1 MKGHKKT
8 MTKQTT
14 ARRDDTPLLT
24 AVREGNTEL
33 ILQMIGEY
41 DGVELKELLAE
52 QNQSGETAL
61 YVAAESGHTDM
72 VKILMKHSDSVL
84 AGTKAKNGFDAFHIA
99 AKNGNLKIL
108 DVLMEANPELSFTFD
123 SSKTT
128 ALHTAA
134 SQGHGE
140 IVCFLLDKGVDLAA
154 IARSNGK
161 TALHS
166 AARNGH
172 TEIVKELLGKKAG
185 MVTRVDK
192 KGQTALHM
200 AVKGQNAE
208 IVDALMKANSSL
220 INAADNKG
228 NTPLHIAV
236 RKNRAE
242 VINCFKVGTFHESFI
257 FQSWNLS
264 SFSWQIVQ
272 TVLKYDEI
280 SRVGVNKSGE
290 TALDIAEKTGLH
302 EIVALLQKIGMQNA
316 RSIKPAATT
325 ETSGGSS
332 RKLKETVSEIGHE
345 VHTQLEHTGRTR
357 REIQGIAKRVNK
369 MHTEGL
375 NNAINSTTV
384 VAILIATVAF
394 AAIFNVPG
402 QFTDDPNNVPPG
414 YTVGEARAASRPEF
428 LIFVVF
434 DSFALFISLAVVVVQ
449 TSVVVIERKAKK
461 QMMAIINKLMWM
473 ACIMISVAFLSLSF
487 VVVGDKEKPLAIGV
501 TAIGALIMVSTLGTM
516 CYWVV
521 ANRIEGSKS
530 SPASMMSDPELV
542 DHKHNR
548 KLYAV

>member
-1 MKGHKKT
+1 MKENYKKT
-8 MTKQTT
+8 MTKQITT
-14 ARRDDTPLLT
+14 RRDDTPLHT
-24 AVREGNTEL
+24 AVREGKTE
-33 ILQMIGEY
+33 ILLEMIGEHD
-41 DGVELKELLAE
+41 DGAELKELLAE

-61 YVAAESGHTDM
+61 YVAAEFGHTDM
-72 VKILMKHSDSVL
+72 VKILMKHSDSAL

-99 AKNGNLKIL
+99 AKNGNLKVL

-140 IVCFLLDKGVDLAA
+140 IVCFLLEKGVDLAA

-172 TEIVKELLGKKAG
+172 TEIVKELIAKKVG

-200 AVKGQNAE
+200 AVKGQNTE
-208 IVDALMKANSSL
+208 IVDALMKANPSL
-220 INAADNKG
+220 INAEDNKG

-236 RKNRAE
+236 RKNRVE
-242 VINCFKVGTFHESFI
+242 
-257 FQSWNLS
+257 
-264 SFSWQIVQ
+264 IVQ
-272 TVLKYDEI
+272 TVLQYDEV
-280 SRVGVNKSGE
+280 SRVAVNKSGE
-290 TALDIAEKTGLH
+290 TSLDIAEKTGLH
-302 EIVALLQKIGMQNA
+302 EIVPLLQKIGMQNA
-316 RSIKPAATT
+316 RSIKPAARV
-325 ETSGGSS
+325 EPSGSS
-332 RKLKETVSEIGHE
+332 KKLKETVSEIGHE
-345 VHTQLEHTGRTR
+345 VHTQLEQTVRTR
-357 REIQGIAKRVNK
+357 REIQGISKRVNK

-394 AAIFNVPG
+394 GAIFNVPG
-402 QFTDDPNNVPPG
+402 QYTDDPKNVPSG
-414 YTVGEARAASRPEF
+414 FTLGEARAASRPEF

-487 VVVGDKEKPLAIGV
+487 VVVGDKERPLAIGI

-530 SPASMMSDPELV
+530 SPASMMSDAELV

>member
-1 MKGHKKT
+1 MKEDNKKT
-8 MTKQTT
+8 MTKQIT
-14 ARRDDTPLLT
+14 ARRDDTPLHT
-24 AVREGNTEL
+24 AVREGKTE
-33 ILQMIGEY
+33 ILLEMIGEHD
-41 DGVELKELLAE
+41 DGAELKELLAE

-61 YVAAESGHTDM
+61 YVAAEFGHTDM

-99 AKNGNLKIL
+99 AKNGNLKVL

-172 TEIVKELLGKKAG
+172 TEIVKELIGKKVG

-208 IVDALMKANSSL
+208 IVDALMKADPSL

-236 RKNRAE
+236 RKNRVE
-242 VINCFKVGTFHESFI
+242 
-257 FQSWNLS
+257 
-264 SFSWQIVQ
+264 IVQ
-272 TVLKYDEI
+272 TVLQYDEV
-280 SRVGVNKSGE
+280 SRVAVNKSGE
-290 TALDIAEKTGLH
+290 TALDIAEKTSLH
-302 EIVALLQKIGMQNA
+302 EIVPLLQKIGMQNA
-316 RSIKPAATT
+316 RSIKPAASV
-325 ETSGGSS
+325 EPSGSS
-332 RKLKETVSEIGHE
+332 KKLKETVSEIGHE
-345 VHTQLEHTGRTR
+345 VHTQLEQTVRTR
-357 REIQGIAKRVNK
+357 REIQGIGKRVNK

-394 AAIFNVPG
+394 GAIFNVPG
-402 QFTDDPNNVPPG
+402 QYTDDPKNVPSG
-414 YTVGEARAASRPEF
+414 YTLGEARAASRPEF

-487 VVVGDKEKPLAIGV
+487 VVVGDKERPLAIGI

-530 SPASMMSDPELV
+530 SPASMMSDADLV

>member
-1 MKGHKKT
+1 MKEDNKKT
-8 MTKQTT
+8 MTKQIT
-14 ARRDDTPLLT
+14 ARRDDTPLHT
-24 AVREGNTEL
+24 AVREGKTE
-33 ILQMIGEY
+33 ILLEMIGEHDD
-41 DGVELKELLAE
+41 DGAELKELLAE

-61 YVAAESGHTDM
+61 YVAAEFGHTDM

-84 AGTKAKNGFDAFHIA
+84 AATKAKNGFDAFHIA
-99 AKNGNLKIL
+99 AKNGNLKVL

-172 TEIVKELLGKKAG
+172 TEIVKELIGKKVG

-208 IVDALMKANSSL
+208 IVDALMKADPSL

-242 VINCFKVGTFHESFI
+242 
-257 FQSWNLS
+257 
-264 SFSWQIVQ
+264 IVQ
-272 TVLKYDEI
+272 TVLQYDEV
-280 SRVGVNKSGE
+280 SRVAVNKSGE
-290 TALDIAEKTGLH
+290 TALDIAEKTSLH
-302 EIVALLQKIGMQNA
+302 EIVSLLQKIGMQNA
-316 RSIKPAATT
+316 RSIKPAASV
-325 ETSGGSS
+325 EPSGSS
-332 RKLKETVSEIGHE
+332 KKLKETVSEIGHE
-345 VHTQLEHTGRTR
+345 VHTQLEQTVRTR
-357 REIQGIAKRVNK
+357 REIQGIGKRVNK

-394 AAIFNVPG
+394 GAIFNVPG
-402 QFTDDPNNVPPG
+402 QYTDDSKNVPSG
-414 YTVGEARAASRPEF
+414 FTLGEARAASRPEF

-487 VVVGDKEKPLAIGV
+487 VVVGDKERPLAIGI

-530 SPASMMSDPELV
+530 SPASMMSDADLV

>member
-1 MKGHKKT
+1 MKEDNKKT
-8 MTKQTT
+8 MTKQIT
-14 ARRDDTPLLT
+14 ARRDDTPLHT
-24 AVREGNTEL
+24 AVREGKTE
-33 ILQMIGEY
+33 ILLEMIGEHD
-41 DGVELKELLAE
+41 DGAELKELLAE

-61 YVAAESGHTDM
+61 YVAAEFGHTDM

-99 AKNGNLKIL
+99 AKNGNLKVL

-172 TEIVKELLGKKAG
+172 TEIVKELIGKKVG

-200 AVKGQNAE
+200 A
-208 IVDALMKANSSL
+208 
-220 INAADNKG
+220 
-228 NTPLHIAV
+228 
-236 RKNRAE
+236 
-242 VINCFKVGTFHESFI
+242 
-257 FQSWNLS
+257 
-264 SFSWQIVQ
+264 IVQ
-272 TVLKYDEI
+272 TVLQYDEV
-280 SRVGVNKSGE
+280 SRVAVNKSGE
-290 TALDIAEKTGLH
+290 TALDIAEKTSLH
-302 EIVALLQKIGMQNA
+302 EIVPLLQKIGMQNA
-316 RSIKPAATT
+316 RSIKPAASV
-325 ETSGGSS
+325 EPSGSS
-332 RKLKETVSEIGHE
+332 KKLKETVSEIGHE
-345 VHTQLEHTGRTR
+345 VHTQLEQTVRTR
-357 REIQGIAKRVNK
+357 REIQGIGKRVNK

-394 AAIFNVPG
+394 GAIFNVPG
-402 QFTDDPNNVPPG
+402 QYTDDPKNVPSG
-414 YTVGEARAASRPEF
+414 YTLGEARAASRPEF

-487 VVVGDKEKPLAIGV
+487 VVVGDKERPLAIGI

-530 SPASMMSDPELV
+530 SPASMMSDADLV

>member
-1 MKGHKKT
+1 MKGNKKT
-8 MTKQTT
+8 MTKQIT
-14 ARRDDTPLLT
+14 ARRDDTPLHT
-24 AVREGNTEL
+24 AVREGRTEL
-33 ILQMIGEY
+33 LLEMIGEY
-41 DGVELKELLAE
+41 DGNGVELKELLAE

-72 VKILMKHSDSVL
+72 VKILMKHCDSVL

-99 AKNGNLKIL
+99 AKNGNLKVL

-134 SQGHGE
+134 SQGHGQ

-154 IARSNGK
+154 IAKSNGK

-172 TEIVKELLGKKAG
+172 TEIVKELIAKKPG
-185 MVTRVDK
+185 MATRVDK

-200 AVKGQNAE
+200 AAKGQNAE
-208 IVDALMKANSSL
+208 IVDALIKANSPL

-242 VINCFKVGTFHESFI
+242 VI
-257 FQSWNLS
+257 
-264 SFSWQIVQ
+264 VQ
-272 TVLKYDEI
+272 TVLEYDEI
-280 SRVGVNKSGE
+280 SRVSVNKSGE

-302 EIVALLQKIGMQNA
+302 EIVPLLQKIGMQNA
-316 RSIKPAATT
+316 RSIKPAARV
-325 ETSGGSS
+325 ETSGSS

-345 VHTQLEHTGRTR
+345 VHTQLEQTGKTR

-402 QFTDDPNNVPPG
+402 QFTDDPKDVPAG
-414 YTVGEARAASRPEF
+414 YTLGEARAASRPEF

-487 VVVGDKEKPLAIGV
+487 VVVGDKEKPLAIVV

-516 CYWVV
+516 CYWVI

>member
-1 MKGHKKT
+1 MKGNTKKT
-8 MTKQTT
+8 MTKQITT
-14 ARRDDTPLLT
+14 RRDDTPLIT
-24 AVREGNTEL
+24 AVREDQTEL
-33 ILQMIGEY
+33 VLEMIQEHE
-41 DGVELKELLAE
+41 DDTTKLKDLLSE

-84 AGTKAKNGFDAFHIA
+84 ASTKAKNGFDAFHIA
-99 AKNGNLKIL
+99 AKNGNLKVL

-123 SSKTT
+123 STKTT
-128 ALHTAA
+128 AFHTAA

-172 TEIVKELLGKKAG
+172 TEIVKELIGKKGG

-200 AVKGQNAE
+200 AVKGPNAD
-208 IVDALMKANSSL
+208 IVDALMKADCSL

-236 RKNRAE
+236 RKNRVE
-242 VINCFKVGTFHESFI
+242 
-257 FQSWNLS
+257 
-264 SFSWQIVQ
+264 IVQ
-272 TVLKYDEI
+272 VVLKYDEV
-280 SRVGVNKSGE
+280 SRVAVNKPGE

-316 RSIKPAATT
+316 RSIKPAAST
-325 ETSGGSS
+325 EAGSS
-332 RKLKETVSEIGHE
+332 RKLKETVSEIGHG
-345 VHTQLEHTGRTR
+345 VHTQLEQTGKTR

-402 QFTDDPNNVPPG
+402 QFTDDPKDVPSG
-414 YTVGEARAASRPEF
+414 YTLGEARAASRPEF

-461 QMMAIINKLMWM
+461 KMMAIINKLMWM
-473 ACIMISVAFLSLSF
+473 ACIMISIAFLSLSF

-516 CYWVV
+516 CYWVI

-530 SPASMMSDPELV
+530 SPASMMSDPELA
-542 DHKHNR
+542 DHKYNR

>member
-1 MKGHKKT
+1 MKGSIKKT
-8 MTKQTT
+8 MTKQITS
-14 ARRDDTPLLT
+14 RRDDTPLHT
-24 AVREGNTEL
+24 AVREGNTDLL
-33 ILQMIGEY
+33 IEMIEEHDGN
-41 DGVELKELLAE
+41 GVELKELLSE

-61 YVAAESGHTDM
+61 YLAAENGNTDM
-72 VKILMKHSDSVL
+72 VKILIKHSDTAL

-140 IVCFLLDKGVDLAA
+140 IVCFLLEKGVDLAA
-154 IARSNGK
+154 IARTNGK

-172 TEIVKELLGKKAG
+172 TEIVNELIVKKVG

-200 AVKGQNAE
+200 AVKGQNSV
-208 IVDALMKANSSL
+208 IVDALMKADPSL
-220 INAADNKG
+220 INSVDNKG
-228 NTPLHIAV
+228 NTPLHFAV
-236 RKNRAE
+236 RKNRLE
-242 VINCFKVGTFHESFI
+242 
-257 FQSWNLS
+257 
-264 SFSWQIVQ
+264 IVQ
-272 TVLKYDEI
+272 TVFKYDEV
-280 SRVGVNKSGE
+280 SRVAVNKSGE

-302 EIVALLQKIGMQNA
+302 EIVQLLHKMGMQNA
-316 RSIKPAATT
+316 RSIQGAARV
-325 ETSGGSS
+325 EPSGSS
-332 RKLKETVSEIGHE
+332 KKLKETVSEIGHE
-345 VHTQLEHTGRTR
+345 VHTQLEQTGKTR

-394 AAIFNVPG
+394 AAIFQVPG
-402 QFTDDPNNVPPG
+402 QFTDNPKEVPAG
-414 YTVGEARAASRPEF
+414 FSLGEARAALRPEF

-487 VVVGDKEKPLAIGV
+487 VVVGDKEKPLAIAV

-516 CYWVV
+516 CYWVI

>member
-1 MKGHKKT
+1 VNLDF
-8 MTKQTT
+8 
-14 ARRDDTPLLT
+14 AF
-24 AVREGNTEL
+24 V
-33 ILQMIGEY
+33 
-41 DGVELKELLAE
+41 AE
-52 QNQSGETAL
+52 
-61 YVAAESGHTDM
+61 V
-72 VKILMKHSDSVL
+72 
-84 AGTKAKNGFDAFHIA
+84 
-99 AKNGNLKIL
+99 L
-108 DVLMEANPELSFTFD
+108 DVLIEANPELSFTFD

-172 TEIVKELLGKKAG
+172 TVIVKKLIEKKAG

-200 AVKGQNAE
+200 AVKGQNTE
-208 IVDALMKANSSL
+208 IVDVLMEADGSL
-220 INAADNKG
+220 INSADNKG

-242 VINCFKVGTFHESFI
+242 VIVDQSFKLFLLQKLESFLY
-257 FQSWNLS
+257 SL
-264 SFSWQIVQ
+264 QIVQ
-272 TVLKYDEI
+272 TVLKYCEV
-280 SRVGVNKSGE
+280 SRVAVNKSGE

-302 EIVALLQKIGMQNA
+302 EIVPLLQKIGMQNA
-316 RSIKPAATT
+316 RSIKPA
-325 ETSGGSS
+325 EKVEPSGSS

-345 VHTQLEHTGRTR
+345 VHTQLEQTGRTR

-375 NNAINSTTV
+375 NNAINSTTL

-402 QFTDDPNNVPPG
+402 QYTDDPKDVPPG
-414 YTVGEARAASRPEF
+414 YSLGEARAAPRPEF

-449 TSVVVIERKAKK
+449 TSVVVIERRAKK

-473 ACIMISVAFLSLSF
+473 ACIMISVAFVSLSF
-487 VVVGDKEKPLAIGV
+487 VVVGEKEKPLAVGV

-516 CYWVV
+516 CYWVI

-530 SPASMMSDPELV
+530 SPASMMSDPELA
-542 DHKHNR
+542 DSKHNR

>member
-242 VINCFKVGTFHESFI
+242 
-257 FQSWNLS
+257 
-264 SFSWQIVQ
+264 IVQ

>member
-1 MKGHKKT
+1 MKENKKKT
-8 MTKQTT
+8 MAKQMT
-14 ARRDDTPLLT
+14 ARRDDTPLHT
-24 AVREGNTEL
+24 AGREGNTEL
-33 ILQMIGEY
+33 LLEMIGEH

-61 YVAAESGHTDM
+61 YVAAEYGHTDM

-99 AKNGNLKIL
+99 AKNGHLQVL
-108 DVLMEANPELSFTFD
+108 DVLIEANPELSFTFD

-134 SQGHGE
+134 SQGHRE

-172 TEIVKELLGKKAG
+172 TVIVKELIEKKAG

-192 KGQTALHM
+192 KGQTVLHM
-200 AVKGQNAE
+200 AVKGQNTE
-208 IVDALMKANSSL
+208 IVDALMTADPSL

-236 RKNRAE
+236 HKNRAE
-242 VINCFKVGTFHESFI
+242 TALNYCEV
-257 FQSWNLS
+257 
-264 SFSWQIVQ
+264 
-272 TVLKYDEI
+272 
-280 SRVGVNKSGE
+280 SRVAVNKSGE
-290 TALDIAEKTGLH
+290 TALDIAEKTGMH
-302 EIVALLQKIGMQNA
+302 EIVPLLQKIGMQNA
-316 RSIKPAATT
+316 RSIKPASKV
-325 ETSGGSS
+325 EPSGSS
-332 RKLKETVSEIGHE
+332 KKLKETVSEIGHE
-345 VHTQLEHTGRTR
+345 VHTQLEQTGRTR

-375 NNAINSTTV
+375 NNAINSTTL

-402 QFTDDPNNVPPG
+402 QFTDDPKNVPPG
-414 YTVGEARAASRPEF
+414 YSLGEARAAPRPEF

-449 TSVVVIERKAKK
+449 TSVVVIERRAKK

-473 ACIMISVAFLSLSF
+473 ACIMISVAFVSLSF
-487 VVVGDKEKPLAIGV
+487 VVVGKKEKPLAIGV

-516 CYWVV
+516 CYWVI

-530 SPASMMSDPELV
+530 SPSSMMSDPELA
-542 DHKHNR
+542 DSKHNR

>member
-1 MKGHKKT
+1 MKEIKKT
-8 MTKQTT
+8 MTKQMT
-14 ARRDDTPLLT
+14 ARRDDTPLHT
-24 AVREGNTEL
+24 AVREGKTDLLLE
-33 ILQMIGEY
+33 MIGEH

-61 YVAAESGHTDM
+61 YVAAEYGHTDM
-72 VKILMKHSDSVL
+72 VKILMKLSDSVL

-99 AKNGNLKIL
+99 AKNGNLQVL
-108 DVLMEANPELSFTFD
+108 DVLIQANPELSFTFD

-172 TEIVKELLGKKAG
+172 TVIVKELIEKKAG

-200 AVKGQNAE
+200 AVKGQNTE
-208 IVDALMKANSSL
+208 IVDVLMEADSSL

-242 VINCFKVGTFHESFI
+242 VIDQSFKLFLLQKLESLLLF
-257 FQSWNLS
+257 L
-264 SFSWQIVQ
+264 QIVHA
-272 TVLKYDEI
+272 VLKYCEV
-280 SRVGVNKSGE
+280 SRVAVNKSGE

-302 EIVALLQKIGMQNA
+302 EIVPLLQKIGMQNA
-316 RSIKPAATT
+316 RSIKPA
-325 ETSGGSS
+325 EKVEPSGSS

-345 VHTQLEHTGRTR
+345 VHTQLEQTGRTR

-375 NNAINSTTV
+375 NNAINSTTL

-402 QFTDDPNNVPPG
+402 QYTDDPKDVPPG
-414 YTVGEARAASRPEF
+414 YSLGEARAAPRPEF

-449 TSVVVIERKAKK
+449 TSVVVIERRAKK

-473 ACIMISVAFLSLSF
+473 ACIMISVAFVSLSF
-487 VVVGDKEKPLAIGV
+487 VVVGEKEKPLAVGV

-516 CYWVV
+516 CYWVI

-530 SPASMMSDPELV
+530 SPASMMSDPELA
-542 DHKHNR
+542 DSKHNR